1 MLFTYKALDAEQNE
15 VEGKVEAVSR
25 TNAITVLL
33 NKNYT
38 ILKLTTESENILQFS
53 LFLRIR
59 SRDLVLFSRQI
70 ATLFESGVSALRAFN
85 LVAENVQNK
94 YFQGILQN
102 IAKNIEQGFSVE
114 KAFLQ
119 HQDVFGEFFVSVVA
133 VGEQS
138 GTLQRSFSY
147 LADYTEQQA
156 EIVSRIRRALTYPIF
171 VIIMF
176 FGVMLLMLVTVIP
189 QISSILLQSNAEL
202 PVITQIVIALSD
214 FFRDNLTLV
223 LVGISGVV
231 TSIVIWSR
239 TEGGRTFFDE
249 FFVSTPVI
257 RGLFRNFYLVRFT
270 NNLSVM
276 LASNLPIV
284 NALQVLGRVMG
295 NRVYSEAVEEI
306 SALVRQGKTLS
317 AALETQSLFS
327 KNVVRMIRVGE
338 ETGKLAKMLEV
349 LTKFYQRQL
358 RDTVDTLLD
367 LIQPA
372 VIILLGL
379 GVGVL
384 IGSVII
390 PIYSISSAI

>member
-171 VIIMF
+171 VIVMF

-202 PVITQIVIALSD
+202 PVITKIVIALSD

-223 LVGISGVV
+223 LVGISGAVV
-231 TSIVIWSR
+231 ATVIWSR
-239 TEGGRTFFDE
+239 TEAGRTFFDE

-257 RGLFRNFYLVRFT
+257 RNLFRNFYLVRFT

-284 NALQVLGRVMG
+284 TALQVLSRVMG
-295 NRVYSEAVEEI
+295 NKVYSEAVEEI
-306 SALVRQGKTLS
+306 STLVRQGKTLS

>member
-171 VIIMF
+171 VIVMF

-223 LVGISGVV
+223 LVGISGAV
-231 TSIVIWSR
+231 TAIVIWSR

-249 FFVSTPVI
+249 FFVSTPI
-257 RGLFRNFYLVRFT
+257 IKNLFRNFYLVRFT

-317 AALETQSLFS
+317 AALESQSLFS